1 MCRERYREM
10 IGKLMAIPISG
21 LLLFAS
27 LAQATVYSWRD
38 VGGSLQFSN
47 SVDAVPE
54 AQRASARQ
62 FVSKFTTAAAPA
74 LVEVNPPAG
83 PETTPVHLQMN
94 AYERGLAQG
103 LQTAEQQV
111 ALAGEL
117 ARSVLAAVPRP
128 PPPRIVVQQAG
139 AVIIRDVAPDYYSHS
154 LYGGI
159 RPYGSPY
166 WDVPAGPYCGTSS
179 RFSSTRS
186 LRCSRFVRHS
196 HFFPGGRRS
205 GAELFFPQG
214 HFSHRGY
221 LFGNGFVSR

>member
-1 MCRERYREM
+1 M
-10 IGKLMAIPISG
+10 IGKLMTISLGG

-27 LAQATVYSWRD
+27 SAQATVYSWRD

-54 AQRASARQ
+54 VQRASARQ
-62 FVSKFTTAAAPA
+62 FVSKFATAAPA
-74 LVEVNPPAG
+74 PVEVQPPAE
-83 PETTPVHLQMN
+83 PETTAVQLQMS

-117 ARSVLAAVPRP
+117 ARSVLVAVPRT

-139 AVIIRDVAPDYYSHS
+139 AVIIRDVSPDYYSQPF
-154 LYGGI
+154 YG
-159 RPYGSPY
+159 RLSPYGSPY

-196 HFFPGGRRS
+196 HFFPGGQRS

-221 LFGNGFVSR
+221 LFGSGFVSR